1 MKTYLRLMSDRQM
14 TVVTVPSLDFNSLHD
29 RSLRQ
34 LTRLFQHAAER
45 VVGTTVILDVTPVKT
60 AGAGFLTAVH
70 HLATALAGK
79 QVRLVIAGD
88 LKGLFRLA
96 GWERRFRLYPSLVA
110 ALLAWAEWGLP
121 ANSDGSSRCPEPT
134 NEADCDY
141 WAVQRPDCGCRTC
154 GSARR
159 R

>member
-34 LTRLFQHAAER
+34 LTRLFQRAAER

-79 QVRLVIAGD
+79 QVQLVIAGD

-96 GWERRFRLYPSLVA
+96 GWERRFRLYDSLVA
-110 ALLAWAEWGLP
+110 AIVARAEWCSPG
-121 ANSDGSSRCPEPT
+121 DPEPP
-134 NEADCDY
+134 
-141 WAVQRPDCGCRTC
+141 VQRAPPRSSGPGLRWSSDFRPPNFTELPIFL
-154 GSARR
+154 
-159 R
+159 